1 MPLVWFETEVEGKVA
16 SRTSTGLRGG
26 LLLGLGLLLPLGLG
40 LLDQALLAGVLV
52 LDLCALGSLGKG

>member
-1 MPLVWFETEVEGKVA
+1 LL
-16 SRTSTGLRGG
+16 SRTSTGLRRG

-52 LDLCALGSLGKG
+52 LDLCALGGLGKR